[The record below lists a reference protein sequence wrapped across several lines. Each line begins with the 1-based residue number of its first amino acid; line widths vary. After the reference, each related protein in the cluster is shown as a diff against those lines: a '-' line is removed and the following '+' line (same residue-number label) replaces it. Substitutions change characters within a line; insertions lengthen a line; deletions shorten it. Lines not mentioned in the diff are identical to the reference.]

1 MESPVKCLP
10 SMDLPK
16 KLNLSWVPAGMDRSS
31 ACRVAVQIPA
41 YVELPCEE
49 YHVTTNIKL
58 IIDKDTTNWVDFLA
72 ELDAE
77 VKHGKQQELHVSFWD
92 KARNEYHNTTA
103 SSSYTGPKQ

>member
-1 MESPVKCLP
+1 MEIPVKCLP

-49 YHVTTNIKL
+49 YHVTSNIKL

-77 VKHGKQQELHVSFWD
+77 VKHGKRQELHVSFWD
-92 KARNEYHNTTA
+92 KARNEYHNTAA
-103 SSSYTGPKQ
+103 SSTYTGPKQ